1 MKQRAADT
9 SDADDKPR
17 KLMLKKNIKRLE
29 RPSDSSQILSVS
41 EVRTESHDEAPE
53 VWNFYRSAP
62 SSDLGIAPDYPAN
75 GVLLLNQ
82 MGWTDPNLPQRP
94 VTPLQYAQSVV
105 TPQNYTQS
113 DYFDPF
119 DSTQPTGFSFGGAP
133 SIGYEIGS
141 IGASD
146 RAPAQDENPTPTQH
160 WSSTVPS
167 GAEHLKFFSPV
178 ASAPVITPQN
188 VPQQKTGIGARRKS
202 TITKRNQQFMSLQP
216 NSG

>member
-1 MKQRAADT
+1 LKQRADT

-29 RPSDSSQILSVS
+29 RPSNSSQILSVS

-62 SSDLGIAPDYPAN
+62 SSDLGIDPDYPAN

-82 MGWTDPNLPQRP
+82 MGWMDSNLPQRP

-146 RAPAQDENPTPTQH
+146 RAPAQDENQLQLNIGH
-160 WSSTVPS
+160 QQFLVVQSISNFFLLFCSSKCSST
-167 GAEHLKFFSPV
+167 K
-178 ASAPVITPQN
+178 N
-188 VPQQKTGIGARRKS
+188 
-202 TITKRNQQFMSLQP
+202 RNRSSSKINYHQT
-216 NSG
+216 

>member
-1 MKQRAADT
+1 MIKFFFSQADEFEGENIETLENGEEFFSVTKSTKSIEIHTDTPFIGLKQRAADT

-17 KLMLKKNIKRLE
+17 KLMFKKNIKRLK

-82 MGWTDPNLPQRP
+82 MGWTDSNLPQRP

-133 SIGYEIGS
+133 SIG
-141 IGASD
+141 
-146 RAPAQDENPTPTQH
+146 
-160 WSSTVPS
+160 
-167 GAEHLKFFSPV
+167 
-178 ASAPVITPQN
+178 
-188 VPQQKTGIGARRKS
+188 
-202 TITKRNQQFMSLQP
+202 
-216 NSG
+216 